1 MKTTIK
7 SVIPS
12 IRVGEIP
19 ALANAMVEKAKKCA
33 AVTKS
38 DLFSAAF
45 TELEDLTK
53 QSISTLNTEKVSVSL
68 DELDSAR
75 DAAWRALGIGLEG
88 HAALQKGENK
98 EAALSL
104 LEVYNRHGGKNATK
118 LNFAAES
125 STFESAIE
133 EFSTDAMKAKAK
145 NLGGVEDALS
155 ALKEAQTAFSAQFSE
170 VSNQTATAKNTK
182 SSSEL
187 KKMILSCIN
196 DKIVPLLSAAALILP
211 ADYADFTSAIGEDI
225 ARANASASRR
235 STKKTE

>member
-75 DAAWRALGIGLEG
+75 DAAWRALGVGLEG

-104 LEVYNRHGGKNATK
+104 LE
-118 LNFAAES
+118 
-125 STFESAIE
+125 ESAIE

-145 NLGGVEDALS
+145 NLGGVENALS